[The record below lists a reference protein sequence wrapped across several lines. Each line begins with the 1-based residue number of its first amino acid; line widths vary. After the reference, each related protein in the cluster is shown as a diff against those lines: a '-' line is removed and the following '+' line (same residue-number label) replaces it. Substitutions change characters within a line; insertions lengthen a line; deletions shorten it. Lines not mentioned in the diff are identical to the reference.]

1 MKLKDE
7 ESRWLR
13 EACAFKSYMRV
24 LTRKDC
30 QALSALIFNNTL
42 SNISDSTLMRIFKL
56 TSYEDSISEK
66 CLDTIAAF
74 LGYKSVEN
82 FFEEKR
88 GNAESSRSG
97 LLRTRC
103 LLTSGIP
110 LGKYV
115 DFWWSPDRRL
125 KMRCVGGDSYLV
137 TSVENSRNLHVGD
150 KGSFSFAMIN
160 EPLKLNITERDGQK
174 VNLFYTTGCGV
185 SFPFF

>member
-13 EACAFKSYMRV
+13 EACAFKSSVRV
-24 LTRKDC
+24 KTCKDC
-30 QALSALIFNNTL
+30 QELSAVIFKQTL
-42 SNISDSTLMRIFKL
+42 NSISDSTLMRIFKL
-56 TSYEDSISEK
+56 TSYEDGISEK

-74 LGYKSVEN
+74 LGYQSIEN
-82 FFEEKR
+82 FFDEKR
-88 GNAESSRSG
+88 SHADSPRSG
-97 LLRTRC
+97 LLKSRC
-103 LLTSGIP
+103 LVASEIP
-110 LGKYV
+110 LGQCV
-115 DFWWSPDRRL
+115 EFWWNPDRCL

-137 TSVENSRNLHVGD
+137 TSVENSSNLHVGD
-150 KGSFSFAMIN
+150 KVSFSFAMIN